1 MARPLPSRDA
11 APVANHHMQV
21 RVHLLSYLK
30 DCLPDSGKRGQGTV
44 DLPEGAHLTD
54 LVSLL
59 GVDRRLGLESG
70 GSLAE
75 AGWQVLINGQ
85 PEGDEGRRLS
95 EGDLVAILPPLAG
108 G

>member
-1 MARPLPSRDA
+1 
-11 APVANHHMQV
+11 MQV
-21 RVHLLSYLK
+21 HVHLLSILR
-30 DCLPDSGKRGQGTV
+30 DCLPPGRQRGQGTV
-44 DLPEGAHLTD
+44 DLPEGANLTD
-54 LVSLL
+54 LVSHL

-75 AGWQVLINGQ
+75 AGWQVLVNGQ
-85 PEGDEGRRLS
+85 PEGDKGRRLS